1 MATSVTVGTTS
12 WRRQVT
18 AWVQAV
24 VVRYRQMPWGDLRA
38 IASQFRFP
46 QSPLWSAMRWLSGDL
61 AGWAMRRLLRTI
73 ADELGL
79 GLSEPEID
87 ILSEIALAV
96 L

>member
-1 MATSVTVGTTS
+1 MATPITVATTP

-24 VVRYRQMPWGDLRA
+24 AVRYRQMPWGDLGA
-38 IASQFRFP
+38 IASQVRFP
-46 QSPLWSAMRWLSGDL
+46 QSPMWSTMRWLSSDL
-61 AGWAMRRLLRTI
+61 AGWAMRRLLRAI

-79 GLSEPEID
+79 GLSDTEVD
-87 ILSEIALAV
+87 VLSEIALAA